1 MGQEPVSCPSCGHE
15 NPAGARFC
23 NHCGAPLAAPAI
35 PLEPRSYTPRHLA
48 DKILASR
55 SALRGERKLVTVL
68 FADVA
73 GSMELAERVDPE
85 EWHRLLD
92 RLFRILAD
100 GVHRYEG
107 TINQYTGDGIMAEH
121 RYHERP
127 SPRAPPPRAPLPL
140 TSRPPPRAGFPL
152 EPQAQPPIHGEAR
165 VPPPSLT
172 EFLALLLARQR
183 LFELRLY
190 EREPPT
196 HAEHD
201 GPVAGVAG

>member
-1 MGQEPVSCPSCGHE
+1 MSCPFCRHE

-23 NHCGAPLAAPAI
+23 NHCGAPLATPAI

-107 TINQYTGDGIMAEH
+107 TINH
-121 RYHERP
+121 
-127 SPRAPPPRAPLPL
+127 L
-140 TSRPPPRAGFPL
+140 
-152 EPQAQPPIHGEAR
+152 HGGRHHGGA
-165 VPPPSLT
+165 
-172 EFLALLLARQR
+172 
-183 LFELRLY
+183 
-190 EREPPT
+190 
-196 HAEHD
+196 
-201 GPVAGVAG
+201 